1 MMMQFRGTS
10 SIFRQ
15 IADNVANQIL
25 SGELEA
31 GDRLASVRE
40 MAEALEVNPNTVQR
54 SYTWMMDQEW
64 LINKRG
70 IGFFIS
76 DHAFELIKA
85 QRRREFLEDDLPQ
98 LVEKMDLIGIDF
110 PALETIYNKIKRNS

>member
-1 MMMQFRGTS
+1 MQFRGTS

>member
-85 QRRREFLEDDLPQ
+85 QRRKEFMEDDLPQ

-110 PALETIYNKIKRNS
+110 PDLETIYKKLKHNP